1 MSVSSAKNS
10 YVRVTYYPNK
20 ATQEKLKGLPKT
32 ILKDFARSILND
44 SSNLVPFRTGNMW
57 KRTMQAGVKE
67 NSDGVYIESPV
78 WYANYVWNMGANT
91 HWTTPG
97 TTSQWFQ
104 VAMDRY
110 GDSELNMV
118 VGRNQI

>member
-57 KRTMQAGVKE
+57 KRTMNAGVKE

-78 WYANYVWNMGANT
+78 WYANYVWEMKPGT

-97 TTSQWFQ
+97 TTSKWFQ

-110 GDSELNMV
+110 GDSELNMA